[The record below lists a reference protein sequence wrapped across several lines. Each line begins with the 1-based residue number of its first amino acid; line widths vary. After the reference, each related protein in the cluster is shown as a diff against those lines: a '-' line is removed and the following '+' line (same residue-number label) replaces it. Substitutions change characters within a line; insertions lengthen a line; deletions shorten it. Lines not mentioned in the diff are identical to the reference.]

1 MCMVRGAGTP
11 AGLSLGVKETQYRRG
26 QHREGPR
33 APKPGRWGA
42 GVAKERVKTPR
53 SYLKEKANTSGSQR
67 AISRSSTPIQVWG
80 ACLRG
85 QKVRGALTQ
94 GEWLQGPGAARGAG
108 AAAGGEADSYFA
120 STLSP
125 IPSARER
132 AAEGTVLTRARWW
145 TGGSGAAGIRTGD
158 SRAHRSKSS
167 TSPLTPPSSGSRA
180 MRTRRWTT
188 RRARERWRRP
198 G

>member
-1 MCMVRGAGTP
+1 MRDPELPNPGDGDP
-11 AGLSLGVKETQYRRG
+11 GWRRRG
-26 QHREGPR
+26 SKLLEVISKRKRTPLRVSEPSLAA
-33 APKPGRWGA
+33 APLSKCG
-42 GVAKERVKTPR
+42 
-53 SYLKEKANTSGSQR
+53 
-67 AISRSSTPIQVWG
+67 G

-132 AAEGTVLTRARWW
+132 AAEGTVLTRARW
-145 TGGSGAAGIRTGD
+145 
-158 SRAHRSKSS
+158 
-167 TSPLTPPSSGSRA
+167 
-180 MRTRRWTT
+180 
-188 RRARERWRRP
+188 
-198 G
+198 